1 MKTNYSKIIL
11 TLLVAIFIFSCSK
24 EDILPPEISNFEV
37 GGAHH
42 DEDHDGEDHDDEA
55 HEEGIGHPGEE
66 LHIGADIIAYSKITS
81 ITIDIHSDEITPA
94 AGEVVWEFEQVYTD
108 QKYLVLNAEL
118 HEDIMVPANAALG
131 EYHVI
136 LTVTDEAGNSTTEE
150 EHFDLEEEE
159 DHDHDE

>member
-159 DHDHDE
+159 DHDE